1 MSVKDALAS
10 DFEETEEF
18 RSFVSDY
25 LDTFLAMAAGG
36 PVDWYSRYGDA
47 ALDDSYDISWGS
59 GIAESAATTVIE
71 ESAESAW
78 DGELHLRGLG
88 V

>member
-1 MSVKDALAS
+1 MPWRP
-10 DFEETEEF
+10 E
-18 RSFVSDY
+18 
-25 LDTFLAMAAGG
+25 AGG
-36 PVDWYSRYGDA
+36 LVQQIWRA

-78 DGELHLRGLG
+78 DGDYTSEDWEYKISSKTSA
-88 V
+88 